1 MFFHSHALLLV
12 VPHSCQH
19 LRSVTMRHVATL
31 QRYPFT
37 AARFSETRRA
47 FDDIKKMIN
56 AFLLVSV
63 RGLSA
68 T

>member
-1 MFFHSHALLLV
+1 
-12 VPHSCQH
+12 
-19 LRSVTMRHVATL
+19 MRHVATL